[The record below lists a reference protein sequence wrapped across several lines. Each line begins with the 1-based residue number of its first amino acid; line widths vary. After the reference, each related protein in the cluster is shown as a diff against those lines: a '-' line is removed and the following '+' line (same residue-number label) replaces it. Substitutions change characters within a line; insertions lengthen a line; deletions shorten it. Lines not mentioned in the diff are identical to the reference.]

1 MSKKNKNINPECAYC
16 SYPLRYN
23 SKRCPNCG
31 NPMKDKNK
39 LTKTISGNNKLLSSM
54 NEKAFSITCVDEN
67 NKLIDLNKLIKIK
80 INPKTIKIE
89 EIIKDV
95 DILRP
100 LNINNYLKNGDFLLL
115 QNKTICKIK
124 IEKK

>member
-1 MSKKNKNINPECAYC
+1 
-16 SYPLRYN
+16 
-23 SKRCPNCG
+23 
-31 NPMKDKNK
+31 MKDKNK